1 MSSLSSGLKDSIPS
15 IVTLLVGAFFMAS
28 IPSQI
33 ADFGTDGLSGV
44 SARTMPYI
52 IAGAIMAFS
61 LFSIATT
68 VWAHSQRAPDSPAQT
83 PAPKTRYGLVF
94 LAFVAITSWII
105 LLPFIGYNIATIL
118 LITSIMLIIGRCT
131 WVQIVLVSLAL
142 SFPIN
147 SLLAVVLKVYLPS
160 GSLFD

>member
-1 MSSLSSGLKDSIPS
+1 MPPLSSGLKESSPS
-15 IVTLLVGAFFMAS
+15 IVTFLVGVFFMAS

-68 VWAHSQRAPDSPAQT
+68 ILTHAKST
-83 PAPKTRYGLVF
+83 PASMTEDPPPRTRYGLVF
-94 LAFVAITSWII
+94 LAFVAIASWVI

-118 LITSIMLIIGRCT
+118 LISSIMLIIGRCT
-131 WVQIVLVSLAL
+131 WVQIILVSLAL
-142 SFPIN
+142 SFPVN
-147 SLLAVVLKVYLPS
+147 SLLGVVLKVYLPS
-160 GSLFD
+160 GTLFN

>member
-52 IAGAIMAFS
+52 IAGAIMVFS
-61 LFSIATT
+61 LFSIVAA
-68 VWAHSQRAPDSPAQT
+68 VWAHIQST
-83 PAPKTRYGLVF
+83 PADTTDDPPPKTRYGLVF
-94 LAFVAITSWII
+94 LAFIAIASWII

-142 SFPIN
+142 SFPVN
-147 SLLAVVLKVYLPS
+147 SLLGVVLKVYLPS